1 MKWEIVS
8 CKNSSIIIFFSMIL
22 IRDKYL
28 RDLIYT
34 YEYRKII
41 ILIQMIILD
50 GEV

>member
-1 MKWEIVS
+1 
-8 CKNSSIIIFFSMIL
+8 MIL
-22 IRDKYL
+22 IRDKNL

>member
-1 MKWEIVS
+1 
-8 CKNSSIIIFFSMIL
+8 MIL